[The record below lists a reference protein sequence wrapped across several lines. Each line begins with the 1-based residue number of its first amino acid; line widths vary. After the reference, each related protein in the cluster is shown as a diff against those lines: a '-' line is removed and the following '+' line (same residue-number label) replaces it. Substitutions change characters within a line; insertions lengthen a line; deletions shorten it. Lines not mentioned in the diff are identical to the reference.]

1 MSEPTPEG
9 RWLKTERLAG
19 IVVGMA
25 IIAGLA
31 LAGLAGAT
39 AAEAGFPLAH
49 ILTTL
54 ALSVVPAAL
63 VFWYADRQE
72 AIDRPHGLYE
82 D

>member
-1 MSEPTPEG
+1 MAEPDQEE

-19 IVVGMA
+19 VIVGAA
-25 IIAGLA
+25 IIAGVA
-31 LAGLAGAT
+31 IAALAGAT

-63 VFWYADRQE
+63 VFWYADRQD
-72 AIDRPHGLYE
+72 AIDRTHGLYE